1 MSINFHH
8 QTAGEATAF
17 AFLWRQLFQSIPSIP
32 KTVDSSGQTALI
44 TGANVGL
51 GFESARQLLEL
62 GLSSAKS
69 GARV

>member
-32 KTVDSSGQTALI
+32 KSMDLSGQTALI
-44 TGANVGL
+44 IEANTGL
-51 GFESARQLLEL
+51 GFESARQLLQL
-62 GLSSAKS
+62 GLLHIIVA
-69 GARV
+69 V